1 MPRLRPSSAPSAP
14 LSAKIA
20 NPLFDGRGERADRLL
35 MAGLALS
42 GLYALALLPAVPA
55 LVGSHPL
62 LLELLRGSMTSMITM
77 GGLARTGNASL
88 VVAVLAGVPAYMA
101 FDWLYWWAGRR
112 WGVRALDRFL
122 GDSDKGERRRMRLHR
137 ATGRFGGAA
146 VALAPFLPVPTALL
160 YAAAGLGGMRLRV
173 FLLLDLLGSLL
184 WAATLV
190 GLGYALG
197 QRAVD
202 VAHAITRYSL
212 WVTVALVVVI
222 FARQI
227 RQASRS
233 R

>member
-1 MPRLRPSSAPSAP
+1 MSSQT
-14 LSAKIA
+14 A
-20 NPLFDGRGERADRLL
+20 NPLWEGRGERADRVLI
-35 MAGLALS
+35 AGLAVS

-77 GGLARTGNASL
+77 GGLARTGSASL
-88 VVAVLAGVPAYMA
+88 VVAVLAGIPAYMM

-112 WGVRALDRFL
+112 WGARALDRL
-122 GDSDKGERRRMRLHR
+122 SGHSAKDARRRMRLQR
-137 ATGRFGGAA
+137 TTERFGGAA
-146 VALAPFLPVPTALL
+146 VVLAPFLPVPTVLI

-173 FLLLDLLGSLL
+173 FLMLDLLGSLV

-212 WVTVALVVVI
+212 WLTLALIAVI
-222 FARQI
+222 VARQI
-227 RQASRS
+227 RQAR
-233 R
+233 RAR

>member
-1 MPRLRPSSAPSAP
+1 MSAYT
-14 LSAKIA
+14 A
-20 NPLFDGRGERADRLL
+20 NPLWEGRGQRADRVL

-42 GLYALALLPAVPA
+42 ALYALALLPAVPA

-88 VVAVLAGVPAYMA
+88 VVAVLAGIPAYMM

-122 GDSDKGERRRMRLHR
+122 GHSQNAERRRVRLHR
-137 ATGRFGGAA
+137 ATDRFGGAA
-146 VALAPFLPVPTALL
+146 VVLAPFLPVPTILL

-173 FLLLDLLGSLL
+173 FLFLDLLGSLL

-202 VAHAITRYSL
+202 VAHTITHYSL
-212 WVTVALVVVI
+212 WLTVALIPVI
-222 FARQI
+222 LARQI
-227 RQASRS
+227 RQAR
-233 R
+233 RAR

>member
-1 MPRLRPSSAPSAP
+1 LSS
-14 LSAKIA
+14 KIA
-20 NPLFDGRGERADRLL
+20 NPLWEGRVARADRLL

-42 GLYALALLPAVPA
+42 GIYALALVPAVPA

-62 LLELLRGSMTSMITM
+62 LLELLRGSMTSMIVM
-77 GGLARTGNASL
+77 GGLARTGDASL
-88 VVAVLAGVPAYMA
+88 VVAVLAGIPAYMM

-112 WGVRALDRFL
+112 WGARALDQFL
-122 GDSDKGERRRMRLHR
+122 GHPEKAERRRRRLHR
-137 ATGRFGGAA
+137 ATDRFGGAA
-146 VALAPFLPVPTALL
+146 IVLAPFLPVPSVLL

-212 WVTVALVVVI
+212 WLTIVLIAVIVAQ
-222 FARQI
+222 QI
-227 RQASRS
+227 RRGARA
-233 R
+233 

>member
-1 MPRLRPSSAPSAP
+1 MSSKP
-14 LSAKIA
+14 A
-20 NPLFDGRGERADRLL
+20 NPLWDGRGERADHLL

-88 VVAVLAGVPAYMA
+88 VVAVLAGVPAYMM

-112 WGVRALDRFL
+112 WGARALEQLL
-122 GDSDKGERRRMRLHR
+122 GHREKADRRRRRLYG
-137 ATGRFGGAA
+137 ATNRFGGAA
-146 VALAPFLPVPTALL
+146 VVLAPFLPVPSALL
-160 YAAAGLGGMRLRV
+160 YAVAGLGGMRLRV
-173 FLLLDLLGSLL
+173 FLILDLLGSLL

-212 WVTVALVVVI
+212 WVTVALIAVI
-222 FARQI
+222 VARQI